1 MRITFTCTL
10 AMFAILAFTS
20 TVRSQSIDC
29 QCDGE
34 FSVGDRVVTTVDNP
48 GSGNNLPAGSVGTV
62 VCGTTALPYMVVS
75 FDDWTD
81 GFTGD
86 AFCVCGDDL
95 GPDTSHWYLLCD
107 QIELVAV
114 VPSIP
119 VGWGWNNQGQSE
131 VPDQLLVDIS
141 GGGIHSLGLLEDGTA
156 VAWGSNNSGQCDVP
170 EGESFVQVSAGQLH
184 SLGLREDGTVL
195 AWGRNNAGQC
205 DVPENETFIQ
215 VAAGFNHSLGLRPD
229 GTVLQWGSGAG
240 EIATPPLVQIATCGG
255 LSAGIV
261 DNGQLFAWDGSGS
274 VDVPAGSRFVQV
286 AVGAFHGIALEEDG
300 TAVTWG
306 QNDQG
311 QCNVPSGSTFT
322 QVAAGL
328 SHSMG
333 ILENETVIAWGDNT
347 FGQCDVPESMF
358 VSRIDGGHQHSLGL
372 LIWGEGD
379 TDLDGTPDNQDPCP
393 LDPDNDIDGD
403 GYCSDADVFPDDPN
417 EWLDSDG
424 DGLGDNADACP
435 FDPTET
441 DDSDNDGVCDNGD
454 IFPEDPLEWADLDGD
469 GIGDNEDTAPRGAC
483 CVHTYCHQTTANSC
497 AGFGG
502 TWLGVDGVC
511 EDCPAVCEGDTDGD
525 DDVDIEDLL
534 NTIGNWGMCP

>member
-1 MRITFTCTL
+1 MFRKTRPSSKSRL
-10 AMFAILAFTS
+10 ASIILLACGRMEQFFNGAL
-20 TVRSQSIDC
+20 VQ
-29 QCDGE
+29 
-34 FSVGDRVVTTVDNP
+34 GDRDAAACP
-48 GSGNNLPAGSVGTV
+48 DRDLRGSVSRNRRQWATLRLGRLRFSGCSRRKSFRT
-62 VCGTTALPYMVVS
+62 GRRRGLPRHS
-75 FDDWTD
+75 
-81 GFTGD
+81 
-86 AFCVCGDDL
+86 
-95 GPDTSHWYLLCD
+95 
-107 QIELVAV
+107 
-114 VPSIP
+114 P
-119 VGWGWNNQGQSE
+119 V
-131 VPDQLLVDIS
+131 
-141 GGGIHSLGLLEDGTA
+141 
-156 VAWGSNNSGQCDVP
+156 
-170 EGESFVQVSAGQLH
+170 
-184 SLGLREDGTVL
+184 
-195 AWGRNNAGQC
+195 
-205 DVPENETFIQ
+205 
-215 VAAGFNHSLGLRPD
+215 
-229 GTVLQWGSGAG
+229 
-240 EIATPPLVQIATCGG
+240 
-255 LSAGIV
+255 
-261 DNGQLFAWDGSGS
+261 
-274 VDVPAGSRFVQV
+274 
-286 AVGAFHGIALEEDG
+286 LEEDG

-403 GYCSDADVFPDDPN
+403 GYCSDADVFPTIRMN
-417 EWLDSDG
+417 
-424 DGLGDNADACP
+424 GLIRMATAWVTT
-435 FDPTET
+435 PTPVPSIRPKQT
-441 DDSDNDGVCDNGD
+441 TRTTTGYDNGD

-483 CVHTYCHQTTANSC
+483 CVHTYCHQTTANSY